1 MTPFMLYP
9 KPLFFLILENTV
21 LYNFDEIIDR
31 RDTGSFKWHYS
42 DDTIPLWVADMDFKT
57 AQPILAAIE
66 QVTQHGILGYTV
78 PTEPLYQ
85 AIIDWH
91 GSRYDLWLDKRDIL
105 FSTGVVPSLVLMMK
119 VFTEAGNAVLINDP
133 IYTPFM
139 TKVLDNNRKLVTSA
153 LQENEGRYYLDLAD
167 IEAKIIEHEIKLYL
181 FCNPHNPGGR
191 VWTADELEAL
201 LLICKKH
208 DVAIVSDEIHQDLT
222 LKGHTFTPFLTLA
235 TGYEHKMVS
244 LTSMT
249 KTFNIAGIKGSMI
262 FAKDSALLSKINQQQ
277 RLSDEHE
284 LNLFAYTAMH
294 RAYEEGG
301 EWLAQALTYIEAN
314 IDLTIQ
320 FLEEHLPK
328 IKVMRPEAS
337 YLIWLDCSAYAQDD
351 QLLYDRL
358 RAAKVELSAGIKYGN
373 EGHLKMRLN
382 VACPKTLLI
391 EGLNRMYTALNIDD
405 FNIVDSI

>member
-1 MTPFMLYP
+1 MP
-9 KPLFFLILENTV
+9 V
-21 LYNFDEIIDR
+21 QYNFDEIIDR
-31 RDTGSFKWHYS
+31 RNTGSFKWHYS
-42 DDTIPLWVADMDFKT
+42 DNTIPLWVADMDFK
-57 AQPILAAIE
+57 AAEPILKAIE

-91 GSRYDLWLDKRDIL
+91 GSRYDLWLDKQDIL
-105 FSTGVVPSLVLMMK
+105 FSPGVVPSLVLMMK
-119 VFTEAGNAVLINDP
+119 VFTEAGDAVLINNP

-139 TKVLDNNRKLVTSA
+139 TKVLDNDRTLVTTA
-153 LQENEGRYYLDLAD
+153 LKDIEGRYYLDLVD
-167 IEAKIIEHEIKLYL
+167 IEAKIIEHEVKLYL

-201 LLICKKH
+201 LCICRKH

-222 LKGHTFTPFLTLA
+222 LNGHKFIPFLTLA
-235 TGYEHKMVS
+235 AGYEHKVVS

-284 LNLFAYTAMH
+284 LNLFAYTAM
-294 RAYEEGG
+294 RSAYEEGG

-314 IDLTIQ
+314 IDLTLQ
-320 FLEEHLPK
+320 FLEKHLPE

-337 YLIWLDCSAYAQDD
+337 YLIWLNCSAYAQDD
-351 QLLYDRL
+351 QALYERL

-382 VACPKTLLI
+382 VACPKALLL
-391 EGLNRMYTALNIDD
+391 EGLNRMHIALNSD
-405 FNIVDSI
+405 VTELS

>member
-1 MTPFMLYP
+1 M
-9 KPLFFLILENTV
+9 

-31 RDTGSFKWHYS
+31 RNTGSFKWHYT
-42 DDTIPLWVADMDFKT
+42 DETIPLWVADMDFKT
-57 AQPILAAIE
+57 AQPILSAIE

-91 GSRYDLWLDKRDIL
+91 GSRYDLWLEQQDIL
-105 FSTGVVPSLVLMMK
+105 FSPGVVPSLVMMMK
-119 VFTEAGNAVLINDP
+119 VFTEAGDAVLINNP

-139 TKVLDNNRKLVTSA
+139 TKVLDNNRKLMTSA

-167 IEAKIIEHEIKLYL
+167 IEAKIIEHKVKLYL

-191 VWTADELEAL
+191 VWTAEELEAL

-222 LKGHTFTPFLTLA
+222 LSGHIFTPFLTLA
-235 TGYEHKMVS
+235 EGYEHKVVS

-262 FAKDSALLSKINQQQ
+262 FAKDSGLLSKINQQQ

-284 LNLFAYTAMH
+284 LNLFAYTAM
-294 RAYEEGG
+294 RSAYEEGD

-314 IDLTIQ
+314 IDLTLK

-351 QLLYDRL
+351 QMLYDAL
-358 RAAKVELSAGIKYGN
+358 RDAKVELSAGIKYGD
-373 EGHLKMRLN
+373 EGRLKMRLN
-382 VACPKTLLI
+382 VACPKALLI
-391 EGLNRMYTALNIDD
+391 EGLSRMQTALNSDV

>member
-1 MTPFMLYP
+1 M
-9 KPLFFLILENTV
+9 

-31 RDTGSFKWHYS
+31 RHTGSFKWHYS
-42 DDTIPLWVADMDFKT
+42 DDTIPLWVADMDFK
-57 AQPILAAIE
+57 AAEPILTAIE
-66 QVTQHGILGYTV
+66 QVTQHGILGYTL

-91 GSRYDLWLDKRDIL
+91 GSRYGLQLDKQNIL
-105 FSTGVVPSLVLMMK
+105 FSPGVVPSLVLMMK
-119 VFTEAGNAVLINDP
+119 VFTEAGDAVLINDP

-153 LQENEGRYYLDLAD
+153 LKDVEGRYHLNLVD
-167 IEAKIIEHEIKLYL
+167 IEAKIVEHKVKLYL
-181 FCNPHNPGGR
+181 LCNPHNPGGR
-191 VWTADELEAL
+191 VWTTDELKAL

-222 LKGHTFTPFLTLA
+222 LSGHKFIPFLTLA
-235 TGYEHKMVS
+235 AGYEHKVVS

-262 FAKDSALLSKINQQQ
+262 FAKDSALLSKISQQQ

-284 LNLFAYTAMH
+284 LNLFAYAAM
-294 RAYEEGG
+294 RSAYEQGG
-301 EWLAQALTYIEAN
+301 EWLKQALDYIEEN
-314 IDLTIQ
+314 IGLTVQ
-320 FLEEHLPK
+320 FLEEYLPK

-337 YLIWLDCSAYAQDD
+337 YLIWLDCSAYVQDD
-351 QLLYDRL
+351 QILYDAL
-358 RAAKVELSAGIKYGN
+358 RDAKVELSAGIKYGT

-382 VACPKTLLI
+382 VACPKALLI
-391 EGLNRMYTALNIDD
+391 EGLNRMHTALNSDT
-405 FNIVDSI
+405 FNVVDSI

>member
-1 MTPFMLYP
+1 M
-9 KPLFFLILENTV
+9 

-31 RDTGSFKWHYS
+31 RDTGSFKWHYT
-42 DDTIPLWVADMDFKT
+42 DDTIPLWVADMDFKA

-66 QVTQHGILGYTV
+66 QVAQHGILGYTV

-91 GSRYDLWLDKRDIL
+91 GSRYDLWLDKQDIL
-105 FSTGVVPSLVLMMK
+105 FSPGVVPSLVLMMQ
-119 VFTEAGNAVLINDP
+119 VFTEAGDAVLINDP

-139 TKVLDNNRKLVTSA
+139 TKVLDNNRKLVTSV
-153 LQENEGRYYLDLAD
+153 LQEIEGRYHLDLED
-167 IEAKIIEHEIKLYL
+167 IEAKIIEHKVKLYL

-201 LLICKKH
+201 LFICKKH

-222 LKGHTFTPFLTLA
+222 LSGHTFTPFLTLA
-235 TGYEHKMVS
+235 KGYEHKVVS

-249 KTFNIAGIKGSMI
+249 KTFNIAGLKGSMI

-284 LNLFAYTAMH
+284 LNLFAYTAM
-294 RAYEEGG
+294 RSAYEQGD

-314 IDLTIQ
+314 IDLTLQ

-351 QLLYDRL
+351 QMLYDKL
-358 RAAKVELSAGIKYGN
+358 RAAKVELSAGIKYGG

-382 VACPKTLLI
+382 VACPKALLI
-391 EGLNRMYTALNIDD
+391 EGLNRMQTALNSDV

>member
-1 MTPFMLYP
+1 M
-9 KPLFFLILENTV
+9 

-31 RDTGSFKWHYS
+31 RNTGSFKWHYT
-42 DDTIPLWVADMDFKT
+42 DETIPLWVADMDFKT
-57 AQPILAAIE
+57 AQPILSAIE

-91 GSRYDLWLDKRDIL
+91 GSRYDLWLEQQDIL
-105 FSTGVVPSLVLMMK
+105 FSPGVVPSLVMMMK
-119 VFTEAGNAVLINDP
+119 VFTEAGDAVLINNP

-139 TKVLDNNRKLVTSA
+139 TKVLDNDRKLVTSA
-153 LQENEGRYYLDLAD
+153 LQEAEGKYTLDLED
-167 IEAKIIEHEIKLYL
+167 IEAKIIEHKVKLYL

-191 VWTADELEAL
+191 VWTAEELEAL

-222 LKGHTFTPFLTLA
+222 LSGHIFTPFLTLA
-235 TGYEHKMVS
+235 EGYEHKVVS

-262 FAKDSALLSKINQQQ
+262 FAKDSGLLSKINQQQ

-284 LNLFAYTAMH
+284 LNLFAYTAM
-294 RAYEEGG
+294 RSAYEQGG
-301 EWLAQALTYIEAN
+301 KWLAKALTYIEAN
-314 IDLTIQ
+314 IDLTLK

-351 QLLYDRL
+351 QILYDAL
-358 RAAKVELSAGIKYGN
+358 REAKVELSAGIKYGG

-382 VACPKTLLI
+382 VACSKALLI
-391 EGLNRMYTALNIDD
+391 EGLNRMHTALNSDV